1 MKNILVIAPHADDEV
16 LGCGGVMTKYA
27 EEGNKVF
34 VIIATNAHIG
44 DSEMFLEEE
53 IIQVRNE
60 AREAHKLL
68 GVEKTYFLDFP
79 APRLDSY
86 PKYKISLALHKI
98 MDEVQPDILFLPHQG
113 DLHTDHKQIFLSA
126 LVPARPVERKI
137 KEIYTYET
145 QSETEWGAP
154 YSGEIFFPTSFEV
167 LSESHLRKK
176 MEAMKCFKSQ
186 LKESPNP
193 RSLDKLEALAK
204 YRGGIVNEEY
214 AEAFYL
220 VRQIR

>member
-1 MKNILVIAPHADDEV
+1 MTNILVIAPHADDEV
-16 LGCGGVMTKYA
+16 LGCGGIMAKYA
-27 EEGNKVF
+27 EQGDKVF
-34 VIIATNAHIG
+34 VIIATNAHLG
-44 DSEMFLEEE
+44 DSDMFSEEG

-60 AREAHKLL
+60 AKEAHKLL

-86 PKYKISLALHKI
+86 PKYKISVELNNI
-98 MDEVQPDILFLPHQG
+98 MNEVKPDILFLPHQG

-126 LVPARPVERKI
+126 LVPARPIERKL

-145 QSETEWGAP
+145 QSETEWAAP
-154 YSGEIFFPTSFEV
+154 YSAEVFFPTSFEV
-167 LSESHLRKK
+167 LSENHLRKK

-193 RSLDKLEALAK
+193 RSIDKLEALAK
-204 YRGGIVNEEY
+204 YRGGVVNEKY

-220 VRQIR
+220 IRQIK